1 MKAEVV
7 CFASAKGGSGKTVLT
22 ASIASFLS
30 AIGKKCLII
39 DCDAATHGMTLLY
52 LSKVSENKNKNKKG
66 LFEFRI
72 ENNKN
77 TNIIKI
83 GNTINI
89 DSKEISTTLDNGII
103 TIENSIDVLPATYN
117 FTLNFDPEEFFEKNA
132 LLKIINLLRNKYD
145 HIFLDAQAGSDKYS
159 KLAMRKDIS
168 DKVVIVSE
176 YDPLSSAGIE
186 RLKQVIGNDL
196 DYTRT
201 WILLNKMLPE
211 FVDKFSEFMSVAKY
225 LPPIP
230 WNADIV
236 RAYAKRKLAL
246 DLNKGNVFTLA
257 ILRTVK
263 ELFGEEIG
271 DEISEWKKEKTF
283 ELREPLEEQ
292 FNHVAKE
299 LQGLFELRNRRREI
313 EERILFRKEI
323 SLKYITIGLLV
334 VLLATISIFTKQ
346 LNKETYFIILTIA
359 LSPLVAMRFIK
370 QKNKSSNELEDKKLD
385 IKIKVL
391 EEKLKQLEAMRSAN
405 LETIVRNE
413 KR

>member
-1 MKAEVV
+1 MNAEVI

-22 ASIASFLS
+22 ASIASFLNG
-30 AIGKKCLII
+30 IGKKCLII

-52 LSKVSENKNKNKKG
+52 LSEVSSNKSKFKKG
-66 LFEFRI
+66 LFEISNQDKISLF
-72 ENNKN
+72 EDS
-77 TNIIKI
+77 IIQ
-83 GNTINI
+83 
-89 DSKEISTTLDNGII
+89 
-103 TIENSIDVLPATYN
+103 IENSIDLLPATYS
-117 FTLNFDPEEFFEKNA
+117 FTFGFDPEEFFEDNS
-132 LLKIINLLRNKYD
+132 LLNIINDIRDKYD
-145 HIFLDAQAGSDKYS
+145 YIFLDAQAGSDKYS
-159 KLAMRKDIS
+159 RLAMRENIS

-186 RLKQVIGNDL
+186 RLKQVIGKDL

-211 FVDKFSEFMSVAKY
+211 FVDKFSEFLSVAKY

-271 DEISEWKKEKTF
+271 DDISEWKKEKTF

-292 FNHVAKE
+292 FSHLEKE

-323 SLKYITIGLLV
+323 FLKYITIGLLV

-346 LNKETYFIILTIA
+346 LNKETYFIILTTA
-359 LSPLVAMRFIK
+359 LFPLVVVRFIK

-391 EEKLKQLEAMRSAN
+391 EEKLKQLEAMRSAD